1 MQERIKELDRVELIA
16 RRIGRFT
23 REEASYWHSRMT
35 SFSPA
40 ANRWA
45 LAGMKIMLGGT
56 SGDAAV
62 TTMLEELRTT
72 Y

>member
-1 MQERIKELDRVELIA
+1 MELIA

-62 TTMLEELRTT
+62 ATMLEELRNK

>member
-1 MQERIKELDRVELIA
+1 MI
-16 RRIGRFT
+16 
-23 REEASYWHSRMT
+23 
-35 SFSPA
+35 SFSAA

-62 TTMLEELRTT
+62 ATMLEELRTT